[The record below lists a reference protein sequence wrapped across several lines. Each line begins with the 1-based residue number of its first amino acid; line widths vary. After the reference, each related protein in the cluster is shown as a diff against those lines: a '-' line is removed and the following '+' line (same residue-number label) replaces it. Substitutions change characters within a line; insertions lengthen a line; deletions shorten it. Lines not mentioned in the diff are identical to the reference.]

1 MMKEESTE
9 IVSPAAILEIL
20 ETQPIA
26 GGLWEVL
33 ARSERLLRDG
43 DLSPKEATRLLAEV
57 HRIKA
62 RMARETVR
70 EAYAKARKAL
80 RDAQGNVCAGSWQ
93 GPCRKRKK
101 PPKYAFSPH
110 MIRKRRGR
118 AWRCKQCARITVSVF
133 RSEAARKG
141 AAARTPEERS
151 EYARKGAAAI
161 TPEQRSENARKA
173 NAARTPEQR
182 SEIGR
187 KGAAARTPE
196 QRSEIIRKAWITRR
210 AKSSRG

>member
-33 ARSERLLRDG
+33 ARSERLLRDS
-43 DLSPKEATRLLAEV
+43 DLSPKEAKRLLAEV

-101 PPKYAFSPH
+101 PPKCAFSPH

-118 AWRCKQCARITVSVF
+118 AWRCEQCARITVSVF
-133 RSEAARKG
+133 RSENVRKANAARTPEQRSEAARKG

-151 EYARKGAAAI
+151 EIARKRAAAI
-161 TPEQRSENARKA
+161 
-173 NAARTPEQR
+173 
-182 SEIGR
+182 
-187 KGAAARTPE
+187 TPE